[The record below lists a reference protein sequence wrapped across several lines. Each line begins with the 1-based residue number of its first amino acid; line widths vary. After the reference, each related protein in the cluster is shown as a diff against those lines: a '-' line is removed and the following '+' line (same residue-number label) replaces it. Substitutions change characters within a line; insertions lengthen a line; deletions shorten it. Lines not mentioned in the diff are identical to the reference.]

1 MKLHITTIIAIG
13 ASLGL
18 SSCAKF
24 LEEDPKSTSRSCK
37 DSTINFSIKMNWM
50 LAKR

>member
-18 SSCAKF
+18 SSCTKF
-24 LEEDPKSTSRSCK
+24 LEEDPKSTPTSQ
-37 DSTINFSIKMNWM
+37 FFYEMNWM